1 MGAAFIEPR
10 REDARL
16 LETRRYKMLI
26 GGKSVD
32 ARSGETFKRGSPVW
46 PGVIVGEWPKA
57 DVADVEAAIAAARM
71 AFDEGPWP
79 RMPGAERAR
88 IIAKVGGLLLQHV
101 EEFAT
106 VELLEVGK
114 TIAGTRGEVG
124 YAADCWS
131 FAAGASRCL
140 EGSTHDQYG
149 TDALGV
155 VLREP
160 VGVVGVITPWNYPL
174 IIACERLPW
183 ALATGCTVVVKPS
196 EFTSG
201 TTVRLAELAREAGMP
216 DGVFNVVTG
225 LGEPAGQTLAE
236 HEGVDMIAFTG
247 SLRVGRLIGTKASAT
262 IKRVGLEL
270 GGKGPQVVFAD
281 ADLDAAADTI
291 AGSIFDNC
299 GQTCVAGSRL
309 VVERSVA
316 DAMLERLLA
325 RAKDITVGDTF
336 DERTDV
342 GALVNALQLEKVETY
357 VAAGIKAGAEL
368 VTGGHRLGTNGGL
381 FYEPTIFTGAQ
392 PSMSIVRDE
401 IFGPVLTVLPFD
413 TTDEAVRIAN
423 DTIYGLSA
431 GVWTRDLSRALRT
444 IRGIRAGRTW
454 INCFGVGGPE
464 MPIGGYKQS
473 GAGREIGQNGFDE
486 YCEFKSVYMVLP
498 GTVAAARLG

>member
-1 MGAAFIEPR
+1 MGIAFIEPR

-16 LETRRYKMLI
+16 KRPRRYKMLI
-26 GGKSVD
+26 GGKSVE
-32 ARSGETFKRGSPVW
+32 ARSGETFKRESPAW
-46 PGVIVGEWPKA
+46 PGIVVGEWPKA
-57 DVADVEAAIAAARM
+57 DVADVEAAISSART

-88 IIAKVGGLLLQHV
+88 IIAKVGELLLENR

-106 VELLEVGK
+106 IESLEVGK
-114 TIAGTRGEVG
+114 TLAGTRGEVG

-140 EGSTHDQYG
+140 AGSTHDQYG
-149 TDALGV
+149 PNALGI

-160 VGVVGVITPWNYPL
+160 IGVVGIVTPWNYPL

-201 TTVRLAELAREAGMP
+201 ATIRLAELAREAGMP

-225 LGEPAGQTLAE
+225 LGDPVGQTLAE
-236 HEGVDMIAFTG
+236 HSGVDMIAFTG
-247 SLRVGRLIGTKASAT
+247 SLRVGRLIAAKAAAT
-262 IKRVGLEL
+262 VKRVGLEL

-281 ADLDAAADTI
+281 ADLERAAATI
-291 AGSIFDNC
+291 AASIFDNC
-299 GQTCVAGSRL
+299 GQTCIAGSRV
-309 VVERSVA
+309 VVERPVA
-316 DAMLERLLA
+316 DELLQKLRGLA
-325 RAKDITVGDTF
+325 QKITVGDPF
-336 DERTDV
+336 DERTNV
-342 GALVNALQLEKVETY
+342 GALISPLHLEKVETY
-357 VAAGIKAGAEL
+357 VAAGVRAGAKI
-368 VTGGHRLGTNGGL
+368 VTGGNRLGTTGGL

-401 IFGPVLTVLPFD
+401 IFGPVLAVLPFD
-413 TTDEAVRIAN
+413 TADEAVRIAN

-431 GVWTRDLSRALRT
+431 GVWTRDLSRALQT

-454 INCFGVGGPE
+454 INGFAEGGPE

-473 GAGREIGQNGFDE
+473 GTGREIGQNGFDE
-486 YCEFKSVYMVLP
+486 YSEFKSVYMVLP
-498 GTVAAARLG
+498 ETPAPARPN

>member
-1 MGAAFIEPR
+1 MGVAFIEPR
-10 REDARL
+10 RDDARL
-16 LETRRYKMLI
+16 LKPRRYKMLI

-32 ARSGETFKRGSPVW
+32 ARSGETFKRESPVW
-46 PGVIVGEWPKA
+46 PGVTVGEWPKA
-57 DVADVEAAIAAARM
+57 GAADVEAAIAAART
-71 AFDEGPWP
+71 AFDDGPWP
-79 RMPGAERAR
+79 RMPGAERAKIVAR
-88 IIAKVGGLLLQHV
+88 IGDLLLEHR

-106 VELLEVGK
+106 IESLEIGK

-149 TDALGV
+149 PNALGI

-160 VGVVGVITPWNYPL
+160 IGVVGVITPWNYPL
-174 IIACERLPW
+174 IIACERLSW

-201 TTVRLAELAREAGMP
+201 ATIRLAELAREAGMP

-225 LGEPAGQTLAE
+225 LGDPAGQTLAE
-236 HEGVDMIAFTG
+236 HPGVDMIAFTG
-247 SLRVGRLIGTKASAT
+247 SLRVGRLIAEKAGAT

-281 ADLDAAADTI
+281 ADLDAAAAKI

-299 GQTCVAGSRL
+299 GQTCIAGSRL
-309 VVERSVA
+309 IVERPVA
-316 DAMLERLLA
+316 DRLLDTLRR
-325 RAKDITVGDTF
+325 RAQSITVGDPF
-336 DERTDV
+336 DERTNV
-342 GALVNALQLEKVETY
+342 GALISPLHLEKVETY
-357 VAAGIKAGAEL
+357 VAAGVKAGAEL
-368 VTGGHRLGTNGGL
+368 VTGGNRLGTTGGL
-381 FYEPTIFTGAQ
+381 FYEPTIFAGAQ

-401 IFGPVLTVLPFD
+401 IFGPVLAVLPFD
-413 TTDEAVRIAN
+413 TAEEAVRMAN

-431 GVWTRDLSRALRT
+431 GVWTRDIGRALRT

-454 INCFGVGGPE
+454 INGFAEGGPE

-473 GAGREIGQNGFDE
+473 GMGREIGQNGFDE
-486 YCEFKSVYMVLP
+486 YSEFKSVYMVLP
-498 GTVAAARLG
+498 EAAAASGPN